1 MCIRDRTGAAY
12 LLTEDIQLEVTIG
25 ANTKDTPSLFFIN
38 AGVSYRLDFHRDI
51 DPEKKA
57 EEKALRK
64 EEKALKKGAKK
75 AEKANRKRD
84 RKAKKS

>member
-1 MCIRDRTGAAY
+1 MGQ
-12 LLTEDIQLEVTIG
+12 IQ
-25 ANTKDTPSLFFIN
+25 DTPPFFIN

-51 DPEKKA
+51 DPEEKA

-64 EEKALKKGAKK
+64 EEKALNKGIKK